1 VPSVRV
7 VRATLVFSI
16 SVKPPRP
23 GRLGLRESVMTLPSV
38 EIAAL
43 VSA

>member
-1 VPSVRV
+1 
-7 VRATLVFSI
+7 
-16 SVKPPRP
+16 VKPPRP
-23 GRLGLRESVMTLPSV
+23 GRLGLRDSFMTLPSV